1 MRMRALI
8 LFTCVSL
15 SSAAQFDRAV
25 RIAPIINFNVVL
37 NGLGQNDA
45 GMGLGLNASFFAKH
59 KLQLLIE
66 SGTDRFIGDK
76 VLRIDPVSGEHARN
90 AIVYNLKAGPQ
101 LFISKTLSISITYD
115 PSWYLVRDFGFTTG
129 YGFKYGVS
137 CYVSEG
143 KKLRCGLSMIDV
155 PGEYENIQY
164 AALGIGYVF

>member
-1 MRMRALI
+1 MRMRVLI
-8 LFTCVSL
+8 LFTCVSF
-15 SSAAQFDRAV
+15 SSAAQFDRSV
-25 RIAPIINFNVVL
+25 RITPIINFNVVL

-45 GMGLGLNASFFAKH
+45 GMGLELNASFFAKH

-101 LFISKTLSISITYD
+101 LFISKTLSISMTYG
-115 PSWYLVRDFGFTTG
+115 PSWYLVRDFGFTTA
-129 YGFKYGVS
+129 YGLKYGLS

-143 KKLRCGLSMIDV
+143 KKLRFSLSMIDLQGV
-155 PGEYENIQY
+155 NENIQY
-164 AALGIGYVF
+164 IALGIGYMF